1 MWLLKFFISKL
12 NFEDD
17 KCWPKAKN
25 IEALGIILIIKLNEA
40 NSLIDRF
47 FAAKLMSKK
56 IESED
61 IILPKKAQKMLL
73 WKTNFIVINLCN
85 K

>member
-1 MWLLKFFISKL
+1 MWLPKFSTSKL

-17 KCWPKAKN
+17 RCWPKAKN
-25 IEALGIILIIKLNEA
+25 IEALGIILKIKLNEA
-40 NSLIDRF
+40 NSLIDKF
-47 FAAKLMSKK
+47 FAAKLMSTK

-61 IILPKKAQKMLL
+61 MILPKKAHKMLL

-85 K
+85 

>member
-1 MWLLKFFISKL
+1 
-12 NFEDD
+12 
-17 KCWPKAKN
+17 
-25 IEALGIILIIKLNEA
+25 EALGIILIIKLNEA

-73 WKTNFIVINLCN
+73 
-85 K
+85 